1 MTVVLLHSLYGLR
14 PAVLDA
20 AARIRAATGHEVV
33 APDLYDGRTAD
44 DAESGIRIKDEIGG
58 DELARR
64 AAAAAAPYAPENTV
78 YAGFSLG
85 ASLAQRL
92 APAGPGAR
100 GLLLMHGTAEVP
112 DGTVATGLPVQ
123 LHVADPDE
131 WEPADW
137 LGEWHQGM
145 RRIGARAELFR
156 YPGAGH
162 LFTDPDLADHHE
174 PSAKE
179 AWERALA
186 FLRAL

>member
-1 MTVVLLHSLYGLR
+1 MTVLLLHSMYGLR

-20 AARIRAATGHEVV
+20 AARIRATTGHEVV
-33 APDLYDGRTAD
+33 VPDLYDGRTAD
-44 DAESGIRIKDEIGG
+44 DAETGLKIRDEIGSE
-58 DELARR
+58 ELARR
-64 AAAAAAPYAPENTV
+64 AAAAAAPYTRESTV
-78 YAGFSLG
+78 FAGFSLG

-92 APAGPGAR
+92 ALRGAGAR

-112 DGTVATGLPVQ
+112 EDTVATGLPVQ

-137 LGEWHQGM
+137 LGEWQEGM

-162 LFTDPDLADHHE
+162 LFTDPDLADHDE
-174 PSAKE
+174 PSARA

-186 FLRAL
+186 FLQGL

>member
-1 MTVVLLHSLYGLR
+1 MTVVLLHSMYGLR
-14 PAVLDA
+14 AAVLDA
-20 AARIRAATGHEVV
+20 AARIRATTGHEVV
-33 APDLYDGRTAD
+33 VPDLYDGRTAD
-44 DAESGIRIKDEIGG
+44 DAETGMKIKDEIGPE
-58 DELARR
+58 ELARR
-64 AAAAAAPYAPENTV
+64 AAAAAAPYAEESTV

-92 APAGPGAR
+92 ALGGGAR

-112 DGTVATGLPVQ
+112 EGTAVPGLPVQ

-137 LGEWHQGM
+137 LGEWQEGM
-145 RRIGARAELFR
+145 RRAGARAELFR

-162 LFTDPDLADHHE
+162 LFTDPDLADHDE
-174 PSAKE
+174 PSART

-186 FLRAL
+186 FLQGL